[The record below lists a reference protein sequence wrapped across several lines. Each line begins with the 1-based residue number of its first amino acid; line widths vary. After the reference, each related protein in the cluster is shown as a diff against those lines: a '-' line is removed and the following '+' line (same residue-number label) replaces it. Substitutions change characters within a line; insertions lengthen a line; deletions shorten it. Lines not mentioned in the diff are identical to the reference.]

1 MPSIKLVV
9 EVLHATNLSS
19 KDGEGSASPYVE
31 VEYESQRLRT
41 KTKSKDLNPVWS
53 EKLEFTVSDQAFLD
67 EECIDVH
74 VYTTRSRGHR
84 ASLGRVKVD
93 PSHVKPKGQEKAMGF
108 PLERGWSIFTI
119 TRGEIYLKVYF
130 YDEAKQPKQAVVTG
144 ATGAIKNGKG
154 GDKVTVLLD
163 GGDGAGAVGTGTIIG
178 GGGGGP
184 AVVVADKFLS
194 GGKGAQTVTWAGDTS
209 AADFSVKPTWLPKT
223 EHIRHDLVDEIK
235 YLFVRV
241 ERARGL
247 AIKDV
252 TGSSDPFVE
261 AKVGN
266 VKVKTQV
273 IPRNLNPVWN
283 EVFAFSQE
291 QFQAQNLEVTVW
303 DQDKLR
309 NDFLGHLTFDM
320 VEVPERRPP
329 DSPLA
334 PQWYR
339 LESRHDAKKAVQ
351 GEIMLSVWIG
361 TQADEAFPRARQSD
375 SGWVPHTR
383 ATIYLSPRLWYLRVT
398 VLEAQDLVVTKPNRI
413 PEVMVRMELGGQ
425 AHKTKTA
432 SSRINSHLW
441 NEEFLFVAAEPFSD
455 EVLVVNVLDH
465 AAANKDEPMGLV
477 KIPLNTVPKRVNH
490 RPVDPRWYELEREKK
505 EIKEMAHEV
514 ADKIKGNAKFMS
526 RIHLLICLEG
536 GYHVLDESTQY
547 TSDTNPSERRL
558 WKQPVAMLELGI
570 RGAVGLQPMKVRDG
584 KSCTDAY
591 CVAKY
596 GRKWVRT
603 RTVLDSLAPR
613 WHEQYMWDVFD
624 PCTVLTVGVFDNH
637 HLGNGSLPDKAQAH
651 GPGNGGNGAAAT
663 HGGRGRKDEIIG
675 KVRIRL
681 STLETDREY
690 AHRYPLIV
698 LDRSG
703 VKSRGEIELV
713 VRLSCVKRLNMML
726 AYLHPLLPKQ
736 HYIKPINVRHTELL
750 RGSAMRIVTARLARS
765 EPPVRPEVVQY
776 MLDIDQSRWSYRR
789 SKANWYRIIR
799 VFDGCV
805 AVVIWFRDI
814 CLWKN
819 SITTVLVHVL
829 YCILVW
835 YPELILPTLFLY
847 MFLIGAWQ
855 YRFRAKQPP
864 HMDVGLSH
872 ANATGQDELDE
883 EFDPL
888 PTAKSAEVV
897 RMRYDRMRSLA
908 GRVQTV
914 IGDLATQLERF
925 NSFLNWRD
933 PRATTIFITFCL
945 FTAIILYVTPIR
957 VIAIILGF
965 YMLRHPRFRNGM
977 PSVPMNFFRRL
988 PALADRML

>member
-1 MPSIKLVV
+1 MPNLKLVV
-9 EVLHATNLSS
+9 EVLHASNLPA
-19 KDGEGSASPYVE
+19 KDDEGSASSYVE
-31 VEYESQRLRT
+31 VEYESQKLRT
-41 KTKSKDLNPVWS
+41 KTINKDRNPVWN
-53 EKLEFTVSDQAFLD
+53 EKLEFTVSDVEFLE

-74 VYTTRSRGHR
+74 VYTTRRHGHR
-84 ASLGRVKVD
+84 AALGRVKVD
-93 PSHVKPKGQEKAMGF
+93 PNHVKRKGEEKAIGF
-108 PLERGWSIFTI
+108 PLERGWSIFTVN
-119 TRGEIYLKVYF
+119 RGEIYLKVYF
-130 YDEAKQPKQAVVTG
+130 YDEDKQVKPVVISGAG
-144 ATGAIKNGKG
+144 ATAIKNGKG
-154 GDKVTVLLD
+154 GDKGVVVLPN
-163 GGDGAGAVGTGTIIG
+163 GQVAVVQGAG
-178 GGGGGP
+178 GGGGV
-184 AVVVADKFLS
+184 ATAVVADKLLGAG
-194 GGKGAQTVTWAGDTS
+194 GGKGAQTVTWAGDS
-209 AADFSVKPTWLPKT
+209 SVADFSVKPTWLPKT
-223 EHIRHDLVDEIK
+223 EHIRHDLVDQIK

-247 AIKDV
+247 SIKDV

-266 VKVKTQV
+266 VKVATQV

-303 DQDKLR
+303 DHDKLR
-309 NDFLGHLTFDM
+309 NDFIGHLTFDI
-320 VEVPERRPP
+320 VEIPERHPP

-339 LESRHDAKKAVQ
+339 LESRHDAKKPAQ

-361 TQADEAFPRARQSD
+361 TQANEAFPRARQSD
-375 SGWVPHTR
+375 SGWVSHTR
-383 ATIYLSPRLWYLRVT
+383 ATIYLSPRLWYLRVI

-413 PEVMVRMELGGQ
+413 PEVMVRVELGGQ
-425 AHKTKTA
+425 ARRTKTTV
-432 SSRINSHLW
+432 SRTNSPTW
-441 NEEFLFVAAEPFSD
+441 NDELLFVAAEPFSD
-455 EVLVVNVLDH
+455 EFLTVYVLDRV
-465 AAANKDEPMGLV
+465 AANKDEPMGVV

-490 RPVDPRWYELEREKK
+490 RSADPKWYDLEREKK
-505 EIKEMAHEV
+505 ELKEVAHEV

-526 RIHLLICLEG
+526 RIHLFICLEG

-547 TSDTNPSERRL
+547 TSDTCPSERRL

-570 RGAVGLQPMKVRDG
+570 RGAFNLQPMKVRDN
-584 KSCTDAY
+584 KSCTDSY

-613 WHEQYMWDVFD
+613 WHEQYMWDVYD

-637 HLGNGSLPDKAQAH
+637 HLGGNGSLLDKGHGH
-651 GPGNGGNGAAAT
+651 GPGNGGSGTGAA
-663 HGGRGRKDEIIG
+663 HGGHGRKDEIIG

-703 VKSRGEIELV
+703 LKSRGEIELV
-713 VRLSCVKRLNMML
+713 IRLSCLKRLNMML
-726 AYLHPLLPKQ
+726 AYIMPLLPKQ
-736 HYIKPINVRHTELL
+736 HYIRPINVRYTEEL
-750 RGSAMRIVTARLARS
+750 REAAMRIVTARLARS
-765 EPPVRPEVVQY
+765 EPPVRAEVVRY
-776 MLDIDQSRWSYRR
+776 MLDVDQYRWSYRR

-799 VFDGCV
+799 VFDGLV
-805 AVVIWFRDI
+805 AVAIWFNEI
-814 CLWKN
+814 CTWKN
-819 SITTVLVHVL
+819 PITTVLVHVL
-829 YCILVW
+829 FCILVW

-855 YRFRAKQPP
+855 YRFRARQPP
-864 HMDVGLSH
+864 HMDVVLSH
-872 ANATGQDELDE
+872 ANSTGQEELDE
-883 EFDPL
+883 EFDTIPS
-888 PTAKSAEVV
+888 AKSPEIV
-897 RMRYDRMRSLA
+897 RLRYDRMRALA

-914 IGDLATQLERF
+914 MGDLATQLERF
-925 NSFLNWRD
+925 HSFLNWRD

-945 FTAIILYVTPIR
+945 FAAILLYVIPFR
-957 VIAIILGF
+957 VIATLFGF
-965 YMLRHPRFRNGM
+965 YALRHPRFRNGM

-988 PALADRML
+988 PALSDRML